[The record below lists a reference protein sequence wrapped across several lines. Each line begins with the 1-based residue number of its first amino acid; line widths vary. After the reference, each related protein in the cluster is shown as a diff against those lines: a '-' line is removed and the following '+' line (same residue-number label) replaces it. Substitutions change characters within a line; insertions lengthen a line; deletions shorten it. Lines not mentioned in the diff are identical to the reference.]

1 MIGPDVEPEDGGT
14 EIHGTTVSDLQEDV
28 SISNNVISGNLKV
41 QTSGEL
47 VTELGAGYF
56 FAYKVANAS
65 DFVKVEAGIDGSLE
79 EISANNNGVIKV
91 NDNNHTFTVRAYT
104 SEEDYTDTDFTLSF
118 TRDSAVSFAYSGG
131 YIDENPMNVSLG
143 ESKAVSTGGPWT
155 ITDALERTFTVE
167 SALNVVREG
176 QYEGALVNDTQIT
189 NPGGGSMFMIF
200 PRVKRVST
208 YDGNVLINAEINAV
222 DSETH
227 EVIGTANLFEEGAY
241 SKELGYQVPVL
252 TYSSLTSSLR
262 PDVQTKIGTM
272 QLNGLNKDWAEINSI
287 QYNVR
292 VYVNNELIDPM
303 DYDLLVA
310 FDTVTDPNNVGL
322 IVTCSNAND
331 VTFTFNV
338 EANILY
344 NDVIEGGITA
354 AISTPITI
362 PNISYTTGTYIDVNM
377 PSSISYD
384 VQIPYTIEEAP
395 AGSTLEVT
403 SSDSSKLTAGVLN
416 TGKILLS
423 PKEEGNYVV
432 TANVKSSGATIY
444 TKTYNVAVENM
455 MIVSIDKAEYNSDE
469 WVPGYT
475 LRVKIT
481 ENNKPAGTTPE
492 LVILETGSSTNLA
505 TFAALPVTIDGVDY
519 YVGNF
524 DSTPDFS
531 TKTYRAR
538 YRLTLDGVMIANKF
552 KDVSD
557 RTITTVPFIEFTQL
571 TPVTHGQNN
580 VGAGQIT
587 YAIPT
592 EVSSVSFAYTE
603 LTLPHSSTLNPSLA
617 KTVKLNRTQR
627 SMGAIGYDEVID
639 LNATDVPAAGTY
651 TLEVFIRY
659 SNNDEVA
666 KTRTTIEIL

>member
-131 YIDENPMNVSLG
+131 YINENPMNVSLG